1 MKKVF
6 VEPSIRKIELNLSE
20 NIAESVQVSMGYYF
34 NVSLFSCTIQ
44 TTGKYVSQ
52 VTEAEA
58 EVCLVNGNARIG
70 GGVIVPWE
78 EARIH
83 FRY

>member
-1 MKKVF
+1 MKKGF
-6 VEPSIRKIELNLSE
+6 VEPQMKRIELNLKE
-20 NIAESVQVSMGYYF
+20 NIASSIQEGMGYYF
-34 NVSLFSCTIQ
+34 NTTLFSCTIQ
-44 TTGKYVSQ
+44 DTKKYIGQ

-58 EVCLVNGNARIG
+58 ETCRINANARIG

-78 EARIH
+78 EARMH